1 MDLVGIL
8 SLRPK
13 DDDGSMQGAGEGMTH
28 QLNSGPGPDGG
39 PGALLD
45 DGVAVVVGAVVE
57 TLPGRAPSVA
67 CRLGSFS
74 DLNIVGGDGDRRLA
88 IVWRSSS
95 AKGLERAMEQLVK
108 EDEEILG
115 VFPTFMG
122 QDEGDGVNEAQTGAL
137 QKLIDD
143 E

>member
-1 MDLVGIL
+1 M
-8 SLRPK
+8 SL
-13 DDDGSMQGAGEGMTH
+13 QFE
-28 QLNSGPGPDGG
+28 SGPGPDGG
-39 PGALLD
+39 PGALFD

-67 CRLGSFS
+67 CRLESMGG
-74 DLNIVGGDGDRRLA
+74 LNVVGGDGDRRLA
-88 IVWRSSS
+88 IVWCSSS

-108 EDEEILG
+108 GDEEILG

-122 QDEGDGVNEAQTGAL
+122 QDDGGGPAEARSEAM

-143 E
+143 GEA